1 MSHYHNLIDYSQ
13 FKAGTKEI
21 VCTRADYDSCNSE
34 KAPEVA
40 ATVEDVLFNA
50 GFVDPLMEAAVEAE
64 LDAGAQSTEAPAAI
78 EEPPPAT
85 PNKNKGKKR
94 QVGERSPA
102 AAVVG
107 PAPKAST
114 SAPLVSPSAVR
125 ANDALFGT
133 SEASIEAAGTLAI
146 AETDEELCDY

>member
-1 MSHYHNLIDYSQ
+1 
-13 FKAGTKEI
+13 
-21 VCTRADYDSCNSE
+21 
-34 KAPEVA
+34 
-40 ATVEDVLFNA
+40 
-50 GFVDPLMEAAVEAE
+50 MEAAVEAE